1 MFWYWVYRLYSK
13 HIDCIL
19 AVVLCMM
26 ESVAVSYNM
35 CHKQKKLTLL
45 NYIYFSLDLGY
56 SKFNM
61 LRNFRGSG
69 FDKVSV
75 RCLIL
80 FIYTHQNDDLWLI
93 NWSVLITGTCI
104 ASNWLQKC
112 YNIQL
117 IIYTLQSYIY
127 IYYMSEFKAI

>member
-1 MFWYWVYRLYSK
+1 MYSK

-69 FDKVSV
+69 FNKMSIK
-75 RCLIL
+75 CLIL

-93 NWSVLITGTCI
+93 NWSVLITGTCT
-104 ASNWLQKC
+104 LYC
-112 YNIQL
+112 IQL
-117 IIYTLQSYIY
+117 ITEILLHPVDYIHPAVLYIY
-127 IYYMSEFKAI
+127 ILYV

>member
-1 MFWYWVYRLYSK
+1 MFWYWAYRLYSK

-19 AVVLCMM
+19 AVVLCRLNLLLSGTICTIRS
-26 ESVAVSYNM
+26 EGWHCWTM
-35 CHKQKKLTLL
+35 CISTLTLATQ
-45 NYIYFSLDLGY
+45 NFS
-56 SKFNM
+56 M
-61 LRNFRGSG
+61 LHNFRGSG

-112 YNIQL
+112 YYIQL
-117 IIYTLQSYIY
+117 IIYTLQSYIF
-127 IYYMSEFKAI
+127 YMSEFRAI